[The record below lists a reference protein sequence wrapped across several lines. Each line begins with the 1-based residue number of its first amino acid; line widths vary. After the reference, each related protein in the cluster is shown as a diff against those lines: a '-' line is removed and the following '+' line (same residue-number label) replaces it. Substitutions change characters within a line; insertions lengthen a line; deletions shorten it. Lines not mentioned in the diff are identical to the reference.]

1 MIEELIF
8 LVVPFAMAAVLALLL
23 TALALTQYRVVSHI
37 PADVRVLLL
46 LVIVAAGALTTVA
59 ISPRVLNEKLLKPEF
74 IYASDSAAGFMTS
87 RVLSALVVGAALVEI
102 VRGWFEAVR
111 RRWEDAAWPVVLG
124 VAAYYLGTL
133 LFQAVG
139 SEHPT
144 FSPRSLYVPVVVLA
158 ACLLRLER
166 LDRVMATAK
175 WCIFACMA
183 GSLVAALVRPDFAL
197 SSPYSGWLPGI
208 KFRLFGL
215 TSHANVLGPIA
226 LVGVLLELHAPS
238 SPRGSRW
245 LRLGAA
251 FAVLMLAQSK
261 TAWVAALAIVLLTW
275 GPLNLLPA
283 TQSRQ
288 QTRAFGRAV
297 FTLIVALLVAAAV
310 AIAAAL
316 VDIVGFFERNPSL
329 LTLTGR
335 LDIWSITLDEWRKNI
350 FFGYGPE
357 LWSMPYREAMNMLHV
372 GQAHNQFVQT
382 LGDSGLFGMAMLL
395 LFLGALTYA
404 GLRCFRA
411 TRGLI
416 LALVVL
422 LLARCITEA
431 SLRTE
436 GLLTWTTF
444 TNVLLVVCA
453 CHALRQ
459 AERRPSGTQRDARM
473 GTALR
478 HGA

>member
-8 LVVPFAMAAVLALLL
+8 LVVPFAMAAALALILS
-23 TALALTQYRVVSHI
+23 ALALTQYRVVEHI

-46 LVIVAAGALTTVA
+46 LLVVAAGALTTVA

-74 IYASDSAAGFMTS
+74 VYASDSAAGFMTS
-87 RVLSALVVGAALVEI
+87 RVLSALIVGAALVEI
-102 VRGWFEAVR
+102 VRGWFEAAR

-124 VAAYYLGTL
+124 VAAYYFGTL

-144 FSPRSLYVPVVVLA
+144 FSPRSLYVPVVLLA

-183 GSLVAALVRPDFAL
+183 GSLAAALVRPDFAL

-238 SPRGSRW
+238 SGRGARW
-245 LRLGAA
+245 LRLGTA

-261 TAWVAALAIVLLTW
+261 TAWVAALVIALLTW
-275 GPLNLLPA
+275 GPLNVLPA
-283 TQSRQ
+283 PQPRQ
-288 QTRAFGRAV
+288 QARAFGRAV
-297 FTLIVALLVAAAV
+297 FTLVAALLGAAAV
-310 AIAAAL
+310 AVAAAL
-316 VDIVGFFERNPSL
+316 VDVAGFFERNPSL
-329 LTLTGR
+329 LMLTGR

-395 LFLGALTYA
+395 LFLGGLAYA

-416 LALVVL
+416 LALVLL

-436 GLLTWTTF
+436 GLLTWATF

-459 AERRPSGTQRDARM
+459 ARRAPPAAQRDARI
-473 GTALR
+473 GAVLR